1 MTRRVCAFNAILA
14 QRQTAKS
21 TTFGVDFLNKSEHSK
36 VASPRYTARGV
47 SAEKQDV
54 HNVVDQLDP
63 GLFPGSFCKV
73 ASDVLGG
80 HQDYCN
86 VIHAD
91 GSGTKSILA
100 YLHYRE
106 TGETDVFKGISQD
119 SIVMNIDDLICV
131 GAVDHILI
139 SNTINRNARNCPGEV
154 IKALI
159 EGSESFIQSMR
170 DLGIDLIP
178 GGGETAD
185 VGDLTGTLTVDSNAV
200 VRMPRKNIIR
210 NNIVPDMVIVG
221 LASDGQSHYETAP
234 NSGIGSNG
242 LTSARHD
249 LLSSYYAER
258 YPETFDPAT
267 PSDLAYCGP
276 YRLGDPLPDMESM
289 TIGEGLLSPT
299 RTYAPVIKQLIHEMS
314 SALSG
319 IIHCSGGAQ
328 TKCLRFGQGVHFIKD
343 RLFSA
348 PPIFRAIQHASG
360 TDTREMH
367 QVFNMGHRMEVY
379 LPAHLADE
387 AIAIANSFSIQAQII
402 GRTEPA
408 ETNRLTL
415 LSNDGQ
421 TMVYP

>member
-1 MTRRVCAFNAILA
+1 MNES
-14 QRQTAKS
+14 QH
-21 TTFGVDFLNKSEHSK
+21 SE

-54 HNVVDQLDP
+54 HQVVDQLDP
-63 GLFPGSFCKV
+63 GLFPGSFCKI
-73 ASDVLGG
+73 APDVLGG
-80 HQDYCN
+80 DQDYCN

-154 IKALI
+154 IRALI
-159 EGSESFIQSMR
+159 EGSEAFIQSMR
-170 DLGIDLIP
+170 DLGVDLIP

-200 VRMPRKNIIR
+200 VRLPRESVISNAIT
-210 NNIVPDMVIVG
+210 PDMAIVG
-221 LASDGQSHYETAP
+221 LASDGQSHYESTA

-249 LLSSYYAER
+249 LLSPYYAEH

-267 PSDLAYCGP
+267 PNDLAYCGP
-276 YRLGDPLPDMESM
+276 YRLSDPLPGMESM
-289 TIGEGLLSPT
+289 TVGEGLLSPT
-299 RTYAPVIKQLIHEMS
+299 RTYAPVIKQLIEEMG

-328 TKCLRFGQGVHFIKD
+328 TKCLKFGRGVHFIKD
-343 RLFSA
+343 QLFTA
-348 PPIFRAIQHASG
+348 PPIFKAIQDASG
-360 TDTREMH
+360 TEAREMH

-387 AIAIANSFSIQAQII
+387 AIAIANTFNVRAQVI
-402 GRTEPA
+402 GRTEAA
-408 ETNRLTL
+408 ETNRLSL
-415 LSNDGQ
+415 LSDCGQ
-421 TMVYP
+421 SMVYP